1 MCAPKR
7 STRSTSVI
15 LPYLID
21 RPQSLHRFPNGIAGK
36 HFFQKDIDNAPEWVR
51 TERLESDSAKEGAVD
66 YLICQDEATLAYM
79 ANLGCIEINPWNSR
93 LQNLDTPDYLVID
106 LDPDERTFA
115 EVVQTAMVVREV
127 LDLAGAESR
136 VKTSGQTGLHIYLP
150 LEARYSYEQARQ
162 FTQLIAQLVN
172 LRLPELTSLERSPQK
187 RQGKIYLDY
196 LQNRRGQTL
205 AAPYSLRPKPGAPVS
220 TPLEWDE
227 LTPDL
232 SPLNFN
238 YHSIH
243 ERLEQKGDLFAPVLA
258 EGIDMQACLRALAS
272 KLDMDRLRYAALSMR
287 ES

>member
-1 MCAPKR
+1 
-7 STRSTSVI
+7 
-15 LPYLID
+15 
-21 RPQSLHRFPNGIAGK
+21 
-36 HFFQKDIDNAPEWVR
+36 VR